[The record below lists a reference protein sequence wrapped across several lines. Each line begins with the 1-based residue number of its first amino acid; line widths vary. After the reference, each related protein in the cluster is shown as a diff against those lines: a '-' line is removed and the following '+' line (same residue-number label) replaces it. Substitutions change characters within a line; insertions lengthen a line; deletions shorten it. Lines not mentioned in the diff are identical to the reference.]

1 MIFVEQIFFSTMSCL
16 LITLFCFYYFK
27 KKKILLDE
35 INYSKHKK
43 LNLNNLNKPPL
54 CGGIIIYIS
63 SFIFF
68 SDELIILKI
77 FGLVILTIGIFS
89 DINKISSPK
98 IRILLQILTLLFFQF
113 YRCFQQFYHRQIL

>member
-43 LNLNNLNKPPL
+43 LNLINLNKPPL

-68 SDELIILKI
+68 SDELIYLKI
-77 FGLVILTIGIFS
+77 FGLAILIIGVFS

-98 IRILLQILTLLFFQF
+98 VRIILQILSLLLFVIFINYF
-113 YRCFQQFYHRQIL
+113 ILFLLF

>member
-54 CGGIIIYIS
+54 CG
-63 SFIFF
+63 
-68 SDELIILKI
+68 
-77 FGLVILTIGIFS
+77 
-89 DINKISSPK
+89 
-98 IRILLQILTLLFFQF
+98 
-113 YRCFQQFYHRQIL
+113 

>member
-1 MIFVEQIFFSTMSCL
+1 MIFTEQIFFSTMLCL
-16 LITLFCFYYFK
+16 LITLFCFYYLK

-43 LNLNNLNKPPL
+43 LNLTNLDKPPL

-68 SDELIILKI
+68 SNGLILLKI
-77 FGLVILTIGIFS
+77 FGLAILIIGVFS

-98 IRILLQILTLLFFQF
+98 VRIFLQALFCYFLLFLA
-113 YRCFQQFYHRQIL
+113 ILE

>member
-43 LNLNNLNKPPL
+43 LNFTNLDKPPL

-63 SFIFF
+63 SLIFF
-68 SDELIILKI
+68 SNGLIFLEI
-77 FGLVILTIGIFS
+77 FGLAILIIGVFS

-98 IRILLQILTLLFFQF
+98 VRIFYKYYPCYFLLFLA
-113 YRCFQQFYHRQIL
+113 ILE

>member
-43 LNLNNLNKPPL
+43 LNFNP
-54 CGGIIIYIS
+54 I
-63 SFIFF
+63 
-68 SDELIILKI
+68 
-77 FGLVILTIGIFS
+77 
-89 DINKISSPK
+89 
-98 IRILLQILTLLFFQF
+98 
-113 YRCFQQFYHRQIL
+113 